1 MRKLYIEFSVGLF
14 VLLGAAALFY
24 MAVNIGGG
32 GMASSSE
39 QTLVARFDSA
49 SGLKSGGFVEISG
62 VRVGKITDI
71 TLDFEAFEAVVSMR
85 LPNTIEIPDDSI
97 ASIRTAG
104 IIGDR
109 FVKITPGGSDLP
121 LEDGEEI
128 IETESAISIEEL
140 ISKYM
145 FEGGSE

>member
-1 MRKLYIEFSVGLF
+1 MSIQAPIDLPIVSLLVSPVG
-14 VLLGAAALFY
+14 
-24 MAVNIGGG
+24 
-32 GMASSSE
+32 SPH
-39 QTLVARFDSA
+39 
-49 SGLKSGGFVEISG
+49 
-62 VRVGKITDI
+62 VRHI
-71 TLDFEAFEAVVSMR
+71 VVSLR
-85 LPNTIEIPDDSI
+85 LPNTIEVPDDSI